1 MTLIDR
7 EHRPLITLNIHQG
20 KTSLLGEFKW
30 RATRGWRKE
39 EREKQGGRKGRVKFS
54 WLRRNDSW
62 RIGNTDLSTR
72 SMKDLL
78 GLLNGQR
85 SLSLS
90 RSFFFPG
97 HASGLSTID
106 IPSMCQCK
114 QKFNL
119 IVLRIVLPPL
129 PPSLSPSSHWP
140 RLLSPSLCSPIF
152 NRGLIVSRLALNLH
166 RFNQISPILVHG
178 WKFDRRKNSLFF
190 FFSFLTESRK
200 RSLED
205 IHRIFG

>member
-1 MTLIDR
+1 MESNWGVEKGRERETGREEGKGEIFVTSSKWFVADR
-7 EHRPLITLNIHQG
+7 EYRSFDPFDERSSRAFKRPAL
-20 KTSLLGEFKW
+20 
-30 RATRGWRKE
+30 
-39 EREKQGGRKGRVKFS
+39 
-54 WLRRNDSW
+54 
-62 RIGNTDLSTR
+62 
-72 SMKDLL
+72 
-78 GLLNGQR
+78 

-166 RFNQISPILVHG
+166 RFNQISPISLLHG

-190 FFSFLTESRK
+190 FFFSYGKS
-200 RSLED
+200 
-205 IHRIFG
+205 

>member
-78 GLLNGQR
+78 GLLNGQH

-90 RSFFFPG
+90 LALFFFLAMPAAFQRSIFRPC
-97 HASGLSTID
+97 ASANRNSIWSCFESSCLLSLPLSFLSLTQI
-106 IPSMCQCK
+106 IISIGALL
-114 QKFNL
+114 FL
-119 IVLRIVLPPL
+119 IVGWSCRVWHWTCTVLIKYHRYSSTVGNSIGARIA
-129 PPSLSPSSHWP
+129 S
-140 RLLSPSLCSPIF
+140 F
-152 NRGLIVSRLALNLH
+152 
-166 RFNQISPILVHG
+166 
-178 WKFDRRKNSLFF
+178 FF
-190 FFSFLTESRK
+190 FFSYGKS
-200 RSLED
+200 
-205 IHRIFG
+205 

>member
-129 PPSLSPSSHWP
+129 PPSLLPLTDPDYYLH
-140 RLLSPSLCSPIF
+140 RCALLF
-152 NRGLIVSRLALNLH
+152 LIVGWSCRVWHWTCTVLIKYH
-166 RFNQISPILVHG
+166 RYSSTVG
-178 WKFDRRKNSLFF
+178 NSIGARIASF

>member
-1 MTLIDR
+1 
-7 EHRPLITLNIHQG
+7 
-20 KTSLLGEFKW
+20 
-30 RATRGWRKE
+30 
-39 EREKQGGRKGRVKFS
+39 
-54 WLRRNDSW
+54 
-62 RIGNTDLSTR
+62 
-72 SMKDLL
+72 MKDLL

-129 PPSLSPSSHWP
+129 PPSLLPLTDPDYYLH
-140 RLLSPSLCSPIF
+140 RCSPIF

-166 RFNQISPILVHG
+166 RFNQISPILLHG

-190 FFSFLTESRK
+190 FFLFLRKVVNDHWKISIVFSVNDDVQMKFCSRFYD
-200 RSLED
+200 R
-205 IHRIFG
+205 IHRSRELFS